1 MFVLMLFLLLFLKY
15 SFSSRRNGEKSPG
28 NNITNPALNRS
39 RKSDAALETF
49 PVSSRSSRKPSFTD
63 AKSSAKKNTRQPSRQ
78 LETKDESI
86 KKSKR
91 RVLPK
96 NILTNNNA
104 DNNFDGLMNSSN
116 YNSNSSSSDDEF
128 DVILSPR
135 VLKRI

>member
-1 MFVLMLFLLLFLKY
+1 
-15 SFSSRRNGEKSPG
+15 
-28 NNITNPALNRS
+28 LNRS

-63 AKSSAKKNTRQPSRQ
+63 AKGSVKKNTTRQPSKQ

-86 KKSKR
+86 KKSQR
-91 RVLPK
+91 SRVLPK

>member
-1 MFVLMLFLLLFLKY
+1 MFLKY

-63 AKSSAKKNTRQPSRQ
+63 AKGSVKKNTTRQPSKQ

-86 KKSKR
+86 KKSQR
-91 RVLPK
+91 SRVLPK